1 MLKLFLA
8 KLANYF
14 CRGNHENHPPLKAD
28 YPASYL
34 IAQGSISALLIGARA
49 SHESVAEHRQ
59 LETWAKIKKAAKF
72 AAGDE
77 EMEWTERL
85 TQIRNDLERLA
96 RFPTVHEI
104 LIRYLQ
110 VAYEHLEN
118 CQPYCTALLTAFEA
132 VLSYELWHHKAMTK
146 LAGSQEL
153 QMRYLVPLGVEMRT
167 ALLKL
172 VQKLERIPAYSPD
185 EIVVRE
191 LLKAH
196 CYYQLGELE
205 ATINCL
211 EEAIKHGATHPLI
224 YFVLGY
230 NRHRFA
236 LTEYARWEPVG
247 QQLVVTDKDAFEKLL
262 RQALEDFRNGLSYSG
277 REPMDAR
284 LHFWMGMVYEMLGER
299 DEAIDSYQRAREID
313 PETYGEEVQQRL
325 RHLQAAEKS
334 PSLRQPPPPPAELQ
348 EERTPIKPISETELE
363 SFRKVLS
370 EIETV
375 SDLLKRMGGSPKDK
389 EPSEGN

>member
-1 MLKLFLA
+1 MA
-8 KLANYF
+8 
-14 CRGNHENHPPLKAD
+14 
-28 YPASYL
+28 
-34 IAQGSISALLIGARA
+34 
-49 SHESVAEHRQ
+49 
-59 LETWAKIKKAAKF
+59 
-72 AAGDE
+72 
-77 EMEWTERL
+77 WTERL
-85 TQIRNDLERLA
+85 VQIRKDLERLA
-96 RFPTVHEI
+96 RVPTAHEI
-104 LIRYLQ
+104 LVRYLQ

-132 VLSYELWHHKAMTK
+132 LLSFELWHHKAMTK
-146 LAGSQEL
+146 LAQSQEL
-153 QMRYLVPLGVEMRT
+153 QVRYLVPIGVEMRT
-167 ALLKL
+167 ALLNL
-172 VQKLERIPAYSPD
+172 VQKLEKLQAYSPD

-196 CYYQLGELE
+196 CYYQLGEIE

-211 EEAIKHGATHPLI
+211 EEAVRQGATHPLI

-230 NRHRFA
+230 NRHRYA

-247 QQLVVTDKDAFEKLL
+247 QQLVVTDKEAFERTL

-277 REPMDAR
+277 KEPMDAR
-284 LHFWMGMVYEMLGER
+284 LHFWMGIVHEMLGER

-325 RHLQAAEKS
+325 KHLQGAEKA
-334 PSLRQPPPPPAELQ
+334 PSRQPPPPPAELQ
-348 EERTPIKPISETELE
+348 EESTPIKPISETELE
-363 SFRKVLS
+363 SFRKALS

-375 SDLLKRMGGSPKDK
+375 SDLLKRMGGSYKGK

>member
-1 MLKLFLA
+1 M
-8 KLANYF
+8 
-14 CRGNHENHPPLKAD
+14 D
-28 YPASYL
+28 
-34 IAQGSISALLIGARA
+34 
-49 SHESVAEHRQ
+49 
-59 LETWAKIKKAAKF
+59 
-72 AAGDE
+72 
-77 EMEWTERL
+77 WTERL
-85 TQIRNDLERLA
+85 TQIRNDIERLA

-118 CQPYCTALLTAFEA
+118 CQPYCTALLTSFEA
-132 VLSYELWHHKAMTK
+132 LVSYELWHHKAMTK

-153 QMRYLVPLGVEMRT
+153 QMRYLVPLGVEMRA

-172 VQKLERIPAYSPD
+172 VQKLERIAAYSPD

-211 EEAIKHGATHPLI
+211 EEAIRHGATHPLI

-230 NRHRFA
+230 NRHRLA
-236 LTEYARWEPVG
+236 LTEYARWEPIG
-247 QQLVVTDKDAFEKLL
+247 QQLVVTDKDAFERLL

-277 REPMDAR
+277 RESTDAR
-284 LHFWMGMVYEMLGER
+284 LHFWMGMVHEMLGER
-299 DEAIDSYQRAREID
+299 EEAIESYQRAREID
-313 PETYGEEVQQRL
+313 PETYGEEVQQRIRRL
-325 RHLQAAEKS
+325 RETQATERTPS
-334 PSLRQPPPPPAELQ
+334 PQPPPPPAELQ
-348 EERTPIKPISETELE
+348 EESTPIKPISETELE
-363 SFRKVLS
+363 SFRKALS

-375 SDLLKRMGGSPKDK
+375 SDLLRRMGGSPKGKK
-389 EPSEGN
+389 ELSEGN

>member
-1 MLKLFLA
+1 
-8 KLANYF
+8 
-14 CRGNHENHPPLKAD
+14 
-28 YPASYL
+28 
-34 IAQGSISALLIGARA
+34 
-49 SHESVAEHRQ
+49 
-59 LETWAKIKKAAKF
+59 
-72 AAGDE
+72 
-77 EMEWTERL
+77 
-85 TQIRNDLERLA
+85 
-96 RFPTVHEI
+96 
-104 LIRYLQ
+104 
-110 VAYEHLEN
+110 
-118 CQPYCTALLTAFEA
+118 
-132 VLSYELWHHKAMTK
+132 HHKAMTK
-146 LAGSQEL
+146 LASSQEL

-172 VQKLERIPAYSPD
+172 VQRLERIPAYSPD

-211 EEAIKHGATHPLI
+211 EEAIRHGATHPLI

-247 QQLVVTDKDAFEKLL
+247 QQLVVTDKDAFERLL

-284 LHFWMGMVYEMLGER
+284 LHFWMGMVHEMLGEQR
-299 DEAIDSYQRAREID
+299 EAIDSYQRAREID
-313 PETYGEEVQQRL
+313 PESYGEEVQQRL
-325 RHLQAAEKS
+325 RHLQVTEEYQPRQS
-334 PSLRQPPPPPAELQ
+334 PHLPSELASELR
-348 EERTPIKPISETELE
+348 EESTPIKPISENELE
-363 SFRKVLS
+363 SFRKALS

-375 SDLLKRMGGSPKDK
+375 SDLLKRMGGLSKGK
-389 EPSEGN
+389 ESLEEGN

>member
-1 MLKLFLA
+1 M
-8 KLANYF
+8 
-14 CRGNHENHPPLKAD
+14 D
-28 YPASYL
+28 
-34 IAQGSISALLIGARA
+34 
-49 SHESVAEHRQ
+49 
-59 LETWAKIKKAAKF
+59 
-72 AAGDE
+72 
-77 EMEWTERL
+77 WTERL
-85 TQIRNDLERLA
+85 TQIRNDLDRLA
-96 RFPTVHEI
+96 RFPTVSEI
-104 LIRYLQ
+104 LLRYLQ
-110 VAYEHLEN
+110 VVYEHLEN
-118 CQPYCTALLTAFEA
+118 CPPYAEPLLTAFEA
-132 VLSYELWHHKAMTK
+132 LVSYELWHHKATTK
-146 LAGSQEL
+146 LSSSQEL

-211 EEAIKHGATHPLI
+211 EEAIRHGATHPLI
-224 YFVLGY
+224 YFALGY

-247 QQLVVTDKDAFEKLL
+247 QKLVVTDKDAFERLL

-284 LHFWMGMVYEMLGER
+284 LHFWIGMVHEMLGEQN
-299 DEAIDSYQRAREID
+299 EAINSYQRAREID
-313 PETYGEEVQQRL
+313 PENYGEEVQQRL
-325 RHLQAAEKS
+325 RHLQIVDENS
-334 PSLRQPPPPPAELQ
+334 SLQPPPPPAELR
-348 EERTPIKPISETELE
+348 EETTPIKPISETELE
-363 SFRKVLS
+363 SFRKALS

-375 SDLLKRMGGSPKDK
+375 SDLLRRMGGSSKGK
-389 EPSEGN
+389 EPLEGN